1 MNKLLEHRK
10 LLITNPNHNT
20 AGYPRFKESTI
31 KKLYA
36 NFGIHKRCKGKANK
50 DLIKTY
56 FGDLIDMV
64 WEAQDKIP
72 FFGGYDTN
80 GLPWHW
86 NNPVA
91 SQGRPNF
98 ATDYVELQY
107 GHILS
112 RNNHGQDRHDNFTI
126 QSARCNNHIQTSL
139 NLSEAI
145 ICCPR
150 QEVIDRYKK
159 IKQLHNSDKWNN
171 KVKQIEEILGQKL

>member
-20 AGYPRFKESTI
+20 DGYPKFKENTI
-31 KKLYA
+31 KKLYK
-36 NFGIHKRCKGKANK
+36 NFNIHKRCKGKENK
-50 DLIKTY
+50 ELIKMF

-64 WEAQDKIP
+64 WEAQGKVP
-72 FFGGYDTN
+72 FFGGYDSN

-91 SQGRPNF
+91 SKDRPNF
-98 ATDYVELQY
+98 STDYVELQY

-112 RNNHGQDRHDNFTI
+112 RNNQGKDRHDNFTI

-150 QEVIDRYKK
+150 QEVIERYNKVKK
-159 IKQLHNSDKWNN
+159 LHASDKWKN
-171 KVKQIEEILGQKL
+171 KVNEIEQVLGGKL